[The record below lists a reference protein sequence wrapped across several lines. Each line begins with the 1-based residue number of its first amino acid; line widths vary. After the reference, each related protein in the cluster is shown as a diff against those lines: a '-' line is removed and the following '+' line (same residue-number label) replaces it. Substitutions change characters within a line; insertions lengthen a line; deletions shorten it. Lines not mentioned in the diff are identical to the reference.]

1 MAAALPFE
9 TAVGPVDRR
18 GPAHDVGSDGRF
30 FQRIVQSGIQVAG
43 SGADHAQIQAAQLS
57 GEAFQRRTGGGRIHD
72 VGRGV
77 TKTVRTGGRQFLQQR
92 LAPPGHADPVSFG
105 RKAFGQRPADT
116 GSGPDDNRS
125 FHGNKVNGSAR
136 KKR

>member
-1 MAAALPFE
+1 MAAAPLLE

-18 GPAHDVGSDGRF
+18 GPAHDVGADGRL

-43 SGADHAQIQAAQLS
+43 SGADHAQIHAAQLS
-57 GEAFQRRTGGGRIHD
+57 GEAFQRRTGGGRVHD

-77 TKTVRTGGRQFLQQR
+77 TKAARTAGRQLLQQR
-92 LAPPGHADPVSFG
+92 LAPPGHADPVSLG
-105 RKAFGQRPADT
+105 RKAFGQRPADA

-125 FHGNKVNGSAR
+125 FHGNKVNGCAP